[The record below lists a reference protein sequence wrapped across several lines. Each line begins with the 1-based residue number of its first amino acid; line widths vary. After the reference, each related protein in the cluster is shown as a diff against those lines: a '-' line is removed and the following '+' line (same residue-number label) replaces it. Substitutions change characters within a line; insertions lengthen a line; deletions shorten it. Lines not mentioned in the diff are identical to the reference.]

1 VETWGKGGIV
11 LFVNFCL
18 FFYFVWS
25 FEMFVLHFY
34 QQIAQV
40 RGTSKNTLK
49 GSTTLKPRMATVN
62 GNAIQ
67 WQIAPVYSSEGDPKF
82 GPTFSHNKK
91 KSLVFFLVFTDLPQ
105 LWSLFK
111 F

>member
-1 VETWGKGGIV
+1 
-11 LFVNFCL
+11 
-18 FFYFVWS
+18 
-25 FEMFVLHFY
+25 
-34 QQIAQV
+34 
-40 RGTSKNTLK
+40 
-49 GSTTLKPRMATVN
+49 MATVN

-111 F
+111 I